1 VVKALEDYG
10 IQVTIFDPWAN
21 PEEVKHE
28 YGLNMDKELT
38 SEKYEAIV
46 LGVAHNEFLK
56 MNFENLKK
64 DNAIIYDVKG
74 ILNNCSDGRL

>member
-1 VVKALEDYG
+1 
-10 IQVTIFDPWAN
+10 
-21 PEEVKHE
+21 
-28 YGLNMDKELT
+28 LT

-56 MNFENLKK
+56 MNFGNLKK
-64 DNAIIYDVKG
+64 DTAIIYDVKG